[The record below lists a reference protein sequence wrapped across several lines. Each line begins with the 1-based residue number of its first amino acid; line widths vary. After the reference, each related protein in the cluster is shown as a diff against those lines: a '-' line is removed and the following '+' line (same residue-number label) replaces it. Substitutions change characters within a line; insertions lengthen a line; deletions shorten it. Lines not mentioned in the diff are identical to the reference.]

1 MFIGLLLMP
10 ETNSIVIMFPVYLF
24 QALEY
29 FMKLLQDLDTVCSFS
44 LDPSLE
50 AALLFV
56 VKFQKSQ
63 PDLVARAHLQ
73 VDLQMFLD
81 LI

>member
-1 MFIGLLLMP
+1 LSAPTPPRAIKIFCF
-10 ETNSIVIMFPVYLF
+10 EK
-24 QALEY
+24 ALEY
-29 FMKLLQDLDTVCSFS
+29 FVKLLHDLDIICSYS

-63 PDLVARAHLQ
+63 PDLVSRAHLQ
-73 VDLQMFLD
+73 VNHKMLHDSA
-81 LI
+81 

>member
-1 MFIGLLLMP
+1 
-10 ETNSIVIMFPVYLF
+10 MFPIYLF

-29 FMKLLQDLDTVCSFS
+29 FTKLLQDLDVICSYS

-63 PDLVARAHLQ
+63 PDLVSRAHLQ
-73 VDLQMFLD
+73 VDLKIFD
-81 LI
+81 SA

>member
-1 MFIGLLLMP
+1 MKLIF
-10 ETNSIVIMFPVYLF
+10 IVIIFPFYLF

-29 FMKLLQDLDTVCSFS
+29 FMKLLQDLDVVCSYS

-56 VKFQKSQ
+56 VKFQKSR

-73 VDLQMFLD
+73 VDLECS

>member
-1 MFIGLLLMP
+1 MKL
-10 ETNSIVIMFPVYLF
+10 TSIVIIFPVYLF

-29 FMKLLQDLDTVCSFS
+29 FMKLLQDLDVICSYT
-44 LDPSLE
+44 LAPSLE

-73 VDLQMFLD
+73 VDIQMFLD
-81 LI
+81 SP

>member
-1 MFIGLLLMP
+1 MYCTRLYLI
-10 ETNSIVIMFPVYLF
+10 IVMFPVYLF

-29 FMKLLQDLDTVCSFS
+29 FRKLLQDLDIVCSCS

-50 AALLFV
+50 DAVLFV

-63 PDLVARAHLQ
+63 PDLVSRALLQ
-73 VDLQMFLD
+73 VELQMSLHST
-81 LI
+81 

>member
-1 MFIGLLLMP
+1 MF
-10 ETNSIVIMFPVYLF
+10 SVYLL

-29 FMKLLQDLDTVCSFS
+29 FMKLLQDLDVICSYS

-56 VKFQKSQ
+56 IKFQKSQ

-73 VDLQMFLD
+73 VDLQTFLA
-81 LI
+81 LTVLL